1 MITLTLLHP
10 VDCTPVQSWTF
21 ADESVIGIGR
31 AMDNKVVLHSSVVS
45 RRHVELRRSNKRW
58 EIVNLGANGTYL
70 DGKLISQVPVFD
82 GVIIRLASSGPQLQ
96 IRLGITLEQGTTTTS
111 QNQHPT
117 LPSKDSSK
125 ETLIGGFEGNKY

>member
-10 VDCTPVQSWTF
+10 VDSTAVQSWTF
-21 ADESVIGIGR
+21 ADESVIAIGR

-70 DGKLISQVPVFD
+70 DGKLISQVPLVD

-96 IRLGITLEQGTTTTS
+96 IRLGAVILKQGEQVGRCAGGHLHTSFSLTTRR
-111 QNQHPT
+111 QIP
-117 LPSKDSSK
+117 
-125 ETLIGGFEGNKY
+125 